1 MISAKSPFPLSVL
14 DWLRAGYPDGVPP
27 KDRIPLVAL
36 LYRTLTTEQITE
48 IAVDLAE
55 AAGRAED
62 PTITR
67 DEIGGLI
74 EEVTATA
81 PSGEDIARVAS
92 VLAAAGWSLAELDT
106 APGIDTEP

>member
-1 MISAKSPFPLSVL
+1 MTTTKSPFPLSVL
-14 DWLRAGYPDGVPP
+14 EWLRAGYPDGVPP

-36 LYRTLTTEQITE
+36 LHRTLTTEQIRE

-55 AAGRAED
+55 TAGRAAD

-81 PSGEDIARVAS
+81 PSGEDVARVAS
-92 VLAAAGWSLAELDT
+92 VLAASGWPLAELDT
-106 APGIDTEP
+106 EPGLDTEP